1 MRAEKLQ
8 LVKDL
13 GDLMGSSAHVFMMS
27 YQGLEVADFSELRGK
42 LAEAGAECH
51 VIPNRLAAKAVE
63 VGEIGGLDQFT
74 FKGDNAMITGGED
87 VVRVAKA
94 LDSFASAHDE
104 VEIRGGALRG
114 SFLEAKD
121 ISALAKLPSREI
133 LYAQLLGVLEAPK
146 RNLVGVVN
154 AKVSSI
160 VYVLQAYLDSKK

>member
-27 YQGLEVADFSELRGK
+27 YQGLEVADFSELRGS
-42 LAEAGAECH
+42 LAKTGAECH
-51 VIPNRLAAKAVE
+51 VVPNRLAAKAAE
-63 VGEIGGLDQFT
+63 VAEVGGLDQFP

-87 VVRVAKA
+87 VVSVAKA
-94 LDSFASAHDE
+94 LDGFAKKHDG
-104 VEIRGGALRG
+104 VELKGGALRG
-114 SFLEAKD
+114 KFLEAKD
-121 ISALAKLPSREI
+121 IAALATLPSRDI

-154 AKVSSI
+154 AKVASI